1 MENLNFCA
9 VYNFKFDNKIQDRFF
24 NKFNFFKGELNK
36 SALLLIKGVYP
47 YKYMDSW
54 TKFDKDLL
62 SNEEMFYSSLDIEDN
77 RNLQNYEHAL
87 K

>member
-1 MENLNFCA
+1 M
-9 VYNFKFDNKIQDRFF
+9 
-24 NKFNFFKGELNK
+24 NK

-62 SNEEMFYSSLDIEDN
+62 PNEEIFYSRLDIEDN
-77 RNLQNYEHAL
+77 KNLPNYEHAL